1 MRKTSKI
8 EKKIKK
14 KKIGLIIVILFF
26 LLSIFFVLFT
36 KTDFFNV
43 TVIEVINNNKLTNDE
58 IIMASGLVRDEN
70 IFIINISDLENN
82 LTTLPYI
89 KEADI
94 KRSLP
99 NKIIMNVKERVDFM
113 IISYIGS
120 VLCLDNEGVLINIST
135 TKENKNIPII
145 NGLQINNPQLGNKLL
160 LNDDENIDDI
170 VNFLKL
176 SDIVGLYEEIDEIE
190 YINNK
195 LINFRLKTGTTV
207 AFGGLNN
214 VKYKLRFVVEILN
227 KLYESGDLNEDNA
240 SRGFIDLTQGEDA
253 VFTLKSN

>member
-43 TVIEVINNNKLTNDE
+43 TAIEVINNNKLNNDE
-58 IIMASGLVRDEN
+58 IIMASGLVKGEN

-82 LTTLPYI
+82 LTKLPYI
-89 KEADI
+89 KEVDI

-99 NKIIMNVKERVDFM
+99 NKIIMNIKERTDFM

-120 VLCLDNEGVLINIST
+120 FLYLDNEGVLINISIT
-135 TKENKNIPII
+135 RENKNIPII
-145 NGLQINNPQLGNKLL
+145 NGLQINNPQLGDKLL

-176 SDIVGLYEEIDEIE
+176 SNVVGLYDEINE
-190 YINNK
+190 IEFINNK
-195 LINFRLKTGTTV
+195 DINFRLETGTTV

-214 VKYKLRFVVEILN
+214 VKYKLRFVVEIIN

-253 VFTLKSN
+253 VFTLKE